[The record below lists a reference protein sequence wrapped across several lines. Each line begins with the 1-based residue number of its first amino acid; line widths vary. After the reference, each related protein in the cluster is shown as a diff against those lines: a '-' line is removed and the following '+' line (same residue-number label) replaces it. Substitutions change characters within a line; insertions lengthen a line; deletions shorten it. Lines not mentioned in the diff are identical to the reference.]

1 MMLHRIDLG
10 YGLTGGFGKLAELS
24 PEARDFLIA
33 EQINFVP
40 YDVEL
45 TYNYWTAGKYNSESV
60 FDLLGYL

>member
-1 MMLHRIDLG
+1 MLFHRIDLR
-10 YGLTGGFGKLAELS
+10 YGLTGFGKLAELS